1 MTVPSPMRVPVT
13 PVVESVDV
21 RDMYDADNA
30 TLVGKGGFSDVVS
43 VLHRP
48 TNTKR
53 ALKVM
58 RKEMLRG
65 RVAEMVLHEREILR
79 RISHPNIVK
88 LHEVITTPHHVYF
101 ALDLMDCDLF
111 ALIFS
116 NKFIP
121 EGGAR
126 CIMYQLL
133 CGIAF
138 LHSQSIVHRDIKPE
152 NILVNISKKQGNCE
166 SALSRKKP
174 GIIMKGDWEKL
185 LNIEVKLADFGLA
198 KLVKKWD
205 VQSTPCGTSF
215 YIAPEVIR
223 GIEAQGTKPLCT
235 TQELVK
241 SVDVWSAG
249 IVLFIML
256 SGRPPFH
263 GQVTSSEDRRQLLRR
278 IDRWVLFRTKQ
289 CWDGISEEAKDLIV
303 RMLEQDSSKRLTA
316 MQALQHPFFANH
328 GFRPPSLGAP
338 KVSPELRQQP
348 EEKPQ
353 APQQPQPQQR
363 EEVVNAQ
370 QPTAVDNEV
379 HKEMNTTHVEKGWGG
394 TDVPS
399 HVVVNKFKG
408 FLRMFRPKSHVKRA
422 GGKVPLTEGKQQ
434 SPPSEDEDEEPA
446 EEHVRSMHAEIDA
459 LQKDIIE
466 TGDTEGDNTCYTPQ
480 LPLMTAPR
488 TKRPAV
494 MNAKAKVGPAALR
507 RQAQ

>member
-1 MTVPSPMRVPVT
+1 MTAPSPMRVPAT
-13 PVVESVDV
+13 PVVESVDI
-21 RDMYDADNA
+21 RDMYDAEHA

-58 RKEMLRG
+58 RKEMLHG

-79 RISHPNIVK
+79 RISHPNIIK

-111 ALIFS
+111 SMIFS

-121 EGGAR
+121 EGWAR
-126 CIMYQLL
+126 RIMYQLL

-152 NILVNISKKQGNCE
+152 NILINISKKQDNGDT
-166 SALSRKKP
+166 ALSGKKS
-174 GIIMKGDWEKL
+174 GIIVEDEWEKL

-198 KLVKKWD
+198 KLVQKWD

-241 SVDVWSAG
+241 SVDVWSSG

-256 SGRPPFH
+256 SGRPPFY
-263 GQVTSSEDRRQLLRR
+263 GQVTSSEERRLLLRR
-278 IDRWVLFRTKQ
+278 IDRWALFHTKQ

-316 MQALQHPFFANH
+316 MQALQHPFFANY
-328 GFRPPSLGAP
+328 GFRPPPPGVP

-353 APQQPQPQQR
+353 APQQPRPRQR
-363 EEVVNAQ
+363 EEVINAHK
-370 QPTAVDNEV
+370 PTVVDNEV
-379 HKEMNTTHVEKGWGG
+379 HGGMNAMQVERGWGG
-394 TDVPS
+394 TDVPN
-399 HVVVNKFKG
+399 HVVVNKFRE
-408 FLRMFRPKSHVKRA
+408 FLRIIRPKSHVKRSS
-422 GGKVPLTEGKQQ
+422 GKAPLTEGEQQ
-434 SPPSEDEDEEPA
+434 SLPNEEEDEEPA

-466 TGDTEGDNTCYTPQ
+466 TGDTEGDNTSYTPQ
-480 LPLMTAPR
+480 LPRMTAPR

-494 MNAKAKVGPAALR
+494 MNAKAKVGPAALKH
-507 RQAQ
+507 